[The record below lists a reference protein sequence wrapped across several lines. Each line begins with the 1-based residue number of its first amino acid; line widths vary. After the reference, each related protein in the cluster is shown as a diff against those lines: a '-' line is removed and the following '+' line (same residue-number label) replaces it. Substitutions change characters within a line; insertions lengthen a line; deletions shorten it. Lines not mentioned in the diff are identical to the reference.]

1 MLEVNQANSN
11 LVASGFLNNLANKVE
26 AAMAP
31 AHGFEDTLGNLVFTN
46 YQALT
51 GDIVLAIATQ
61 ALEDVSTEKSLPAS
75 SSLIFEVNADNTI
88 RGYLNDVEMVP
99 SGCKADKTETSKAC
113 NTAVFISSIREKVM
127 NQGSFPEMADACNTS
142 ELDLQ
147 IEIWKTIEFSKKEQ
161 TSDIIWLIT
170 LSQIIKIFLNL

>member
-1 MLEVNQANSN
+1 MLQVNQANSN
-11 LVASGFLNNLANKVE
+11 LVASGFLNNLVNKVGG
-26 AAMAP
+26 AVARD
-31 AHGFEDTLGNLVFTN
+31 EDAETPLLFTN

-51 GDIVLAIATQ
+51 GDIVLAIASQ
-61 ALEDVSTEKSLPAS
+61 ALEDVKTEKALPAS

-142 ELDLQ
+142 EPDLQ
-147 IEIWKTIEFSKKEQ
+147 IEM
-161 TSDIIWLIT
+161 
-170 LSQIIKIFLNL
+170 